1 MKINKFK
8 SGQNVESWELS
19 YDNDICKKCNE
30 ITCIG
35 CEEPLMSKIKRL
47 YCKIKNNLLIY
58 KKDEKYKYEWDCSDD
73 NNDWGD
79 CSDDNN
85 DWGCSDDNNDWGCSD
100 DNNEWGFSNDNNEW
114 GCSDDDNEWD
124 CSDDNNEWDCGDDYD
139 GKIELRNMGKIF
151 EKIMLKS
158 INEII
163 FINNLQCENND
174 VIDVPLEII
183 RYSQRKINPL
193 FKGRGLIRKSIYE
206 TVNELKNKEIKY
218 GNELPII
225 EICVYE
231 GKVWSMDN
239 RRLYCLKEVFDG
251 KEIIKCKNR
260 KVNNNFLRKRE
271 QALIENEE
279 KDHDWYDIKI
289 DIYSKGIFFN
299 DSYY

>member
-1 MKINKFK
+1 MKINSFISARNKFK

-19 YDNDICKKCNE
+19 HDNDKILICKKCNE

-47 YCKIKNNLLIY
+47 YYKIKNNLLIY
-58 KKDEKYKYEWDCSDD
+58 KKDEKYECEWDCRDD
-73 NNDWGD
+73 N
-79 CSDDNN
+79 
-85 DWGCSDDNNDWGCSD
+85 
-100 DNNEWGFSNDNNEW
+100 
-114 GCSDDDNEWD
+114 NEWD
-124 CSDDNNEWDCGDDYD
+124 CSDDNNEWGCSDDNNEWGCSDDNNEWDCGDEWDYNN

-163 FINNLQCENND
+163 FINNLECNNND

-260 KVNNNFLRKRE
+260 KVNNNFLRKRK

-289 DIYSKGIFFN
+289 DIYAKGIFFN
-299 DSYY
+299 NDYDLYY

>member
-1 MKINKFK
+1 MKINSFISARNKFK
-8 SGQNVESWELS
+8 NDQNVESWELS
-19 YDNDICKKCNE
+19 YDE
-30 ITCIG
+30 ITYIG

-58 KKDEKYKYEWDCSDD
+58 KKDEKYEYE
-73 NNDWGD
+73 
-79 CSDDNN
+79 
-85 DWGCSDDNNDWGCSD
+85 WGCSD
-100 DNNEWGFSNDNNEW
+100 DNNEW

-124 CSDDNNEWDCGDDYD
+124 CSDDNNVWDCGDDYN

-163 FINNLQCENND
+163 FINNLECKNND

-193 FKGRGLIRKSIYE
+193 FKGKGLIRKSIYE